1 MDENG
6 KDGLAIKVRG
16 LNKSFGRTQV
26 LRNLDLELRWGEVL
40 TVLGPNGSGKTTLI
54 NALCTLAK
62 PDSGVVRV
70 GGFDAARAG
79 RAVRRAVG
87 VVTHEPM
94 LYEQLT
100 GRENLTFAVRMF
112 GLDRA
117 GERVRRAAV
126 RMGVEARLD
135 QRVGAMS
142 HGLRKRF
149 GIARALVHDPSVL
162 LLDEP
167 ESGLDAEALALLDEV
182 IASHSSPARARP
194 DDHTQPPA
202 RPRVGRPGGHHLR
215 TAVCSPPP
223 SLNAET
229 VAAARIASSRRAG
242 RPA

>member
-1 MDENG
+1 MSEG
-6 KDGLAIKVRG
+6 GRDGLAVEVRG
-16 LNKSFGRTQV
+16 LSKSFGRTQV
-26 LRNLDLELRWGEVL
+26 LRGLDLELRWGEVL

-54 NALCTLAK
+54 NALGTLVK
-62 PDSGVVRV
+62 PDAGVVKV

-100 GRENLTFAVRMF
+100 GRENLTFAARMF
-112 GLDRA
+112 GLDGVDRQ
-117 GERVRRAAV
+117 VDRAAG
-126 RMGVEARLD
+126 RMGVAARLD

-149 GIARALVHDPSVL
+149 GIARALVHDPLVL

-182 IASHSSPARARP
+182 VAGHSTPARAVLMTTHNLQRGLALGSRAV
-194 DDHTQPPA
+194 TIS
-202 RPRVGRPGGHHLR
+202 RGRTER
-215 TAVCSPPP
+215 
-223 SLNAET
+223 
-229 VAAARIASSRRAG
+229 

>member
-6 KDGLAIKVRG
+6 KDGLAIEVRG

-87 VVTHEPM
+87 VVTHEAM

-182 IASHSSPARARP
+182 IASHSSPARAVLMTTHNRRRGLALG
-194 DDHTQPPA
+194 DRAVTISGGRMQP
-202 RPRVGRPGGHHLR
+202 
-215 TAVCSPPP
+215 TA